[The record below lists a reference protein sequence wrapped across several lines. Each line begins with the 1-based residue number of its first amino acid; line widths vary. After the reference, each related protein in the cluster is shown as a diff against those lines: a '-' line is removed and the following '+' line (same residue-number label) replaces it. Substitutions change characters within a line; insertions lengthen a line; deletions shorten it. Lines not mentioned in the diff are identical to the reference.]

1 MNKNKIQRGK
11 NRKKVLKRAL
21 VSCGTT
27 SCSLGKGDEGI
38 KICIWRNNSYT
49 ISKFDEHKKPIDPG
63 ILMDP
68 KYQKYDNP

>member
-1 MNKNKIQRGK
+1 MGQ
-11 NRKKVLKRAL
+11 LHAAWE
-21 VSCGTT
+21 
-27 SCSLGKGDEGI
+27 KGDEGI

-68 KYQKYDNP
+68 KYKKYDNP